1 MYFDLSESLS
11 KTLKR
16 LSIIPP
22 KKTKKQ
28 NKKTHRKLRIYDVQ
42 VYKKTTKCKNHLNLI
57 L

>member
-22 KKTKKQ
+22 PKKKYK
-28 NKKTHRKLRIYDVQ
+28 KKTHRKPRIYDVQ
-42 VYKKTTKCKNHLNLI
+42 VYKKTTKCKNNLNLI